1 MADAEPTTDRTSTFY
16 WVCAI
21 ACLLIGLF
29 LVADVVQSSSRYTV
43 TAWIGVTLAA
53 GLILGLTTLY
63 AGCARGQLD
72 LRQHLAGNFTLFHA
86 STIAVVA
93 AVGADILIPDRDTGA
108 LALLLPF
115 GAGRRSRSARQ
126 ARRYGCRPAWR
137 RKR

>member
-21 ACLLIGLF
+21 VCLMIGLF
-29 LVADVVQSSSRYTV
+29 LVADVAQSSGRYTA
-43 TAWIGVTLAA
+43 TAWIGVAVAA
-53 GLILGLTTLY
+53 VLILGLTALY
-63 AGCARGQLD
+63 AACARGRLD
-72 LRQHLAGNFTLFHA
+72 LRQVLTGNFTLFHA

-115 GAGRRSRSARQ
+115 GIT
-126 ARRYGCRPAWR
+126 YWLYNLKPAEPEA
-137 RKR
+137 KP

>member
-1 MADAEPTTDRTSTFY
+1 MADAEATTDRTSTFY

-29 LVADVVQSSSRYTV
+29 LAADVIQSNSRYGA
-43 TAWIGVTLAA
+43 TAWTGVALSAV
-53 GLILGLTTLY
+53 LILGLTTLY
-63 AGCARGQLD
+63 VGCARGRLEM
-72 LRQHLAGNFTLFHA
+72 RQVLAGNFTLFHA

-115 GAGRRSRSARQ
+115 GIT
-126 ARRYGCRPAWR
+126 YWLYNLRPTEPKA
-137 RKR
+137 